1 MASVVISGDTSGSVT
16 ITAPAV
22 AGTPTLTLP
31 TTTDTLIGR
40 ATTDTLTNK
49 TLTSPVLTTPALGTP
64 SALVLTNA
72 TGLPQA
78 GLGTNVVGNGP
89 IFSAYQSGTQTVSH
103 NTITKILFDTENFDS
118 NSNFAS
124 SRFTPTVA
132 GYYVFTNSLSIA
144 NFTNSGTNEFAQYLY
159 KNGSHASSACVST
172 GQNSIVSLAQGAGHN
187 LFFNNTFGPAYANGS
202 TDYFEIYL
210 EHNTGTSRTVNASV
224 TAFSG
229 FMVRSA

>member
-31 TTTDTLIGR
+31 TTTDTLVGK

-49 TLTSPVLTTPALGTP
+49 TLVAPALGTP

-72 TGLPQA
+72 TGLPQT
-78 GLGTNVVGNGP
+78 GLGTNVAGNGP
-89 IFSAYQSGTQTVSH
+89 AFSAYQSSATSLSTATQ
-103 NTITKILFDTENFDS
+103 TKILYANESFDT

-132 GYYVFTNSLSIA
+132 GYYQITASVAIQIPSASYGIIKVNTTDVAWAYGSGISGVLNSTPIMTKLV
-144 NFTNSGTNEFAQYLY
+144 YL
-159 KNGSHASSACVST
+159 
-172 GQNSIVSLAQGAGHN
+172 
-187 LFFNNTFGPAYANGS
+187 NGS
-202 TDYFEIYL
+202 TDYVEVYA
-210 EHNTGTSRTVNASV
+210 EQRSGSTVNTDTNPTGTWFT
-224 TAFSG
+224 G
-229 FMVRSA
+229 FLARSA